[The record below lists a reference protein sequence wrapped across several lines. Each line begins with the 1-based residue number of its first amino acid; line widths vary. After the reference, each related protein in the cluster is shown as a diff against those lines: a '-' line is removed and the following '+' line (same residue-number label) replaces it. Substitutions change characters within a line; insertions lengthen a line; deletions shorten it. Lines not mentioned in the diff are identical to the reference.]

1 MLRLLVCLWTKK
13 ALNYIKRIASFKNP
27 EFYAKQGMRLST
39 YNTPRIISCAD
50 VSEEYVV
57 LPRGC
62 EDAIVELLMN
72 NHVCYRAKDE
82 TNPGKCIW

>member
-1 MLRLLVCLWTKK
+1 
-13 ALNYIKRIASFKNP
+13 
-27 EFYAKQGMRLST
+27 MRLST

-82 TNPGKCIW
+82 TNPENVSR